1 MNTRQRVGDAILGLL
16 PYLFGIFVVAGI
28 VHIVSIFAMPRLAT
42 RDAFTRVAAL
52 VPLDRTTLLP
62 AQARD
67 ALPNEDPATVL
78 GVCRYDLARGP
89 IHLTGTMAPDAL
101 MLFSFHSRFGAVY
114 YSMTD
119 RGASRGRLDVLVLT
133 AAQLD
138 DVEAQDAPDELP
150 QELRIVAPSREG
162 FVLFRA
168 LAEQDGD
175 VADARKR
182 VSSIG
187 CALDRVPRS

>member
-1 MNTRQRVGDAILGLL
+1 MRVRQRVGDAVLGLL
-16 PYLFGIFVVAGI
+16 PYVFGVFVVAGI

-52 VPLDRTTLLP
+52 APLNRTTLLP
-62 AQARD
+62 PEARN

-78 GVCRYDLARGP
+78 GVCRYDLAQGP
-89 IHLTGTMAPDAL
+89 VHLTGTMAPDAL
-101 MLFSFHSRFGAVY
+101 MLFSFHGRFGEVY

-133 AAQLD
+133 AAQLE
-138 DVEAQDAPDELP
+138 DVEAQDVADELP

-162 FVLFRA
+162 FILFRA

-175 VADARKR
+175 AADARKR

-187 CALDRVPRS
+187 CSLDKVPRS